1 MAGHL
6 DLVFDVLL
14 SDLRLRLDRRRRAS
28 GLCGLG
34 VVGLGLDGCLYVSNP
49 TRHSRYNALTLILLG
64 GPTLLLRA
72 RVHTI
77 DILLL
82 GGALARRLLGSLTLF
97 AFLGSSLL
105 TRSRLLGRRGGSRAI
120 GVGGGH
126 NELGL
131 DLGPRVAG
139 RARIRHARKARE
151 LLVVDL
157 RYV

>member
-1 MAGHL
+1 MAAGL
-6 DLVFDVLL
+6 DFVLDVLL
-14 SDLRLRLDRRRRAS
+14 GDLRLRLDRRRRAS

-34 VVGLGLDGCLYVSNP
+34 VVVLGLDGCLYVSNP
-49 TRHSRYNALTLILLG
+49 TRHSRYNALTLIFLG
-64 GPTLLLRA
+64 GPTLLLGARIRA
-72 RVHTI
+72 I
-77 DILLL
+77 DIFLL
-82 GGALARRLLGSLTLF
+82 GGALTRRLLGSLSLF